1 MYILAVL
8 GLILVSACVIFTAV
22 FRKKRL
28 ILSIDIRN
36 MHFMSHVAIFRLV
49 RLMSP
54 TLTAITCVGCFLLY
68 FCIFF
73 AAIQSKTILPTS
85 IICNVMFS
93 FSHSHTASASNTL
106 VFVSYLFLGT
116 HLAVGHWLFSCFWSN
131 TWKNVSCLLYFQ

>member
-1 MYILAVL
+1 MEEKEIELSLTIFMYILAVL

-85 IICNVMFS
+85 IICNVMFP
-93 FSHSHTASASNTL
+93 FLIHTLLLPVTHLS
-106 VFVSYLFLGT
+106 SYLI
-116 HLAVGHWLFSCFWSN
+116 
-131 TWKNVSCLLYFQ
+131 YF